1 MDSYLPAT
9 RLTLVCHAATKAQ
22 RRAAFP
28 PDEPLEPTEHARIEA
43 LGWLS
48 PRTQQILAGPELR
61 ALQTA
66 QALGLEAKVSPSLRE
81 CDYGSW
87 SGLELDA
94 IQASDPEGL
103 GLWLTDTEAAPHGGE
118 SIAKLIDRIGGW
130 MEEQRGAG
138 HTIAVTHP
146 AVIRGAL
153 VYALGSPPQTFWRI
167 EISPLSLTDLRFNGR
182 LWTVRS
188 SGCALRGASGNRDS
202 TEVSE

>member
-9 RLTLVCHAATKAQ
+9 RLTLVCHGVTKAQ

-28 PDEPLEPTEHARIEA
+28 LDEPLEPSECGRIEA
-43 LGWLS
+43 LGWMS
-48 PRTQQILAGPELR
+48 PRAQQILVGPELR
-61 ALQTA
+61 ALETA

-94 IQASDPEGL
+94 IQARDPAGL
-103 GLWLTDTEAAPHGGE
+103 GTWLTETEAAPHGGE
-118 SIAKLIDRIGGW
+118 SIVRLIGRIGSW

-153 VYALGSPPQTFWRI
+153 VYALGSPTQAFWRI
-167 EISPLSLTDLRFNGR
+167 DIPPLSLTDLRFNGR

-188 SGCALRGASGNRDS
+188 SGCALRSASGSRDS
-202 TEVSE
+202 TEVFE